1 METNHTH
8 KFNRKA
14 TLIGHDVSRQNLL
27 FNYTGA
33 TPTLLGTYYLV
44 HHTELNDFR
53 TEIENL
59 LYVVQEMQQI
69 IELQDDLIEKGRMY
83 IKTLEKDLLKL

>member
-1 METNHTH
+1 METITH

-14 TLIGHDVSRQNLL
+14 VLIGHDVSRENLL

-44 HHTELNDFR
+44 HNSELHQFR
-53 TEIENL
+53 KEIENL
-59 LYVVQEMQQI
+59 LSIVAEMQQI
-69 IELQDDLIEKGRMY
+69 IELQDDLIEKGKIY
-83 IKTLEKDLLKL
+83 IQTLEKDLLKL